1 MLKGFDV
8 LPPKISDWKKREL
21 STVGFSSTSILKS
34 GMYTGKQVQMAI
46 LVPKGVQGAG
56 YVDEISY
63 KFMNSSVHEYEIL
76 LQRKSKY
83 TIIEAQKF
91 RGSTILIVR
100 WDGT

>member
-1 MLKGFDV
+1 M
-8 LPPKISDWKKREL
+8 SEWKKREL
-21 STVGFSSTSILKS
+21 STIGFSSTSILKS

-46 LVPKGVQGAG
+46 LVPKGVPGAG

-100 WDGT
+100 WDVA